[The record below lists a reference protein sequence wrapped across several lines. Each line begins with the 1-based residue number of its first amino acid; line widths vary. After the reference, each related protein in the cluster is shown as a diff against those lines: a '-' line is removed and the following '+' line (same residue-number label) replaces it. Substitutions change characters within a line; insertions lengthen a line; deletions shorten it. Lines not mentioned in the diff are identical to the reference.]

1 MERINAQLSQ
11 KEKISDFSE
20 MERKMKKLQ
29 RKYNKVS
36 ESNNIEN
43 QKRTRDAI
51 YIQKTPR
58 DTDRYPD
65 IKHEGHTLEVSSQ
78 KDKRQESQRVLKNM

>member
-1 MERINAQLSQ
+1 
-11 KEKISDFSE
+11 

-51 YIQKTPR
+51 YI
-58 DTDRYPD
+58 
-65 IKHEGHTLEVSSQ
+65 
-78 KDKRQESQRVLKNM
+78 